1 MGMAFIDRL
10 LGRKV
15 EQKSVS
21 FDPVWLDW
29 FGSRVSKS
37 GVQVNWE
44 RALDVSTVFAC
55 IRVIAEGVAQVP
67 LRVMQ
72 ELPNGKGSVPAID
85 HPLYKVLNSKPNKW
99 QTSFALRETMIFH
112 LALTGNAFFY
122 KNIVRNQV
130 RELIPIDPGSVTITR
145 NNDYS
150 LTYTVS
156 GIDGRSMDFPQS
168 LIWHIRGPS
177 WDTWRGMDAVRQARE
192 AIGLTIATE
201 NTQAEMHANGLQ
213 TSGVYST
220 DAKIDPE
227 KYKQIQAWIA
237 AQVGGQ
243 NRHKPFVI
251 DSGFKWTPQSMT
263 GVDAQHLDTRKFQI
277 EEICRSFRV
286 LPPMVGHS
294 GQAMTFA
301 SAEQI
306 FLAHVIHTLMPWVVR
321 IEQSIDN
328 DLLDGTED
336 EAFFAKFNMNS
347 LLRGAAADRAT
358 FYSKALGAGGSPAW
372 MTQDEVRAEEDLNA
386 EGGEASKLPKPTN
399 IAGVAPPAKPQS
411 GKQDQNT

>member
-1 MGMAFIDRL
+1 MGIIDRL
-10 LGRKV
+10 LGRKD
-15 EQKSVS
+15 EQKSVT
-21 FDPVWLDW
+21 FDPVWFDF
-29 FGSRVSKS
+29 FGSRVSKA
-37 GVQVNWE
+37 GVPVNWE

-67 LRVMQ
+67 LRVMR
-72 ELPNGKGSVPAID
+72 ELPDGKGSVPATD
-85 HPLYKVLNSKPNKW
+85 HPLYKVLNSKPNRW
-99 QTSFALRETMIFH
+99 QTSFAMRETMIFH

-130 RELIPIDPGSVTITR
+130 KELIPIDPGCVTITR

-150 LTYTVS
+150 LAYTVT
-156 GIDGRSMDFPQS
+156 GINGQSMDFPQS

-177 WDTWRGMDAVRQARE
+177 WDTWRGMDAVHRARE

-201 NTQAEMHANGLQ
+201 NTQAEMHANGMQ

-237 AQVGGQ
+237 AQIGGS

-263 GVDAQHLDTRKFQI
+263 GVDAQHLETRKFQI
-277 EEICRSFRV
+277 EEICRSLRV

-306 FLAHVIHTLMPWVVR
+306 FLAHVVHTLMPWVVR
-321 IEQSIDN
+321 IEQSADN
-328 DLLDGTED
+328 DLLDGDED
-336 EAFFAKFNMNS
+336 AEFFAKFSMNS
-347 LLRGAAADRAT
+347 LLRGAAADRAN

-399 IAGVAPPAKPQS
+399 VAGAKPPTPPPD